1 MIFVL
6 GSSGSEARSVF
17 SDQKELVK
25 SVIEKAKH
33 TNAAFGVVQYDNI
46 GRRSIDI
53 NPDSSSEFLWQS
65 IDSLQPMNAGTRP
78 DEGLKTAIEM
88 FNENGRLNAR
98 RVIMLLL
105 NNRMATSFEELRRV
119 AQSLSRENIEVFVV
133 GYGSQVDQQQ
143 VNVIVSNT
151 GNTHIVQPGVDNTTD
166 AVAEKPLTG
175 LIFLF
180 CYFRFVCKFIR
191 VTSGQYSSYLFSRS
205 MCYCKMRI
213 WLQM

>member
-33 TNAAFGVVQYDNI
+33 TNAAFGVVQYDNT

-65 IDSLQPMNAGTRP
+65 IDNLQPMNAGTRP

-88 FNENGRLNAR
+88 FNENGRPNAR

-143 VNVIVSNT
+143 MSVIVSNT
-151 GNTHIVQPGVDNTTD
+151 GNTHIVQPGADNTTD

-180 CYFRFVCKFIR
+180 CYFRV
-191 VTSGQYSSYLFSRS
+191 V
-205 MCYCKMRI
+205 
-213 WLQM
+213 